1 MGNGEQPLLTK
12 ELLAKLHSFIV
23 AHLHADITQ
32 LAFKKELVKELENR
46 FVLEQLYGKQKAKTK
61 LPFLFKRNT
70 ILYPAKVSVEQS
82 TSEIVATWKSNLIA
96 GKQMLDM
103 TGGFGIDSYHFAKK
117 VKQLTYIE
125 QQAPLFKIVQHNFQ
139 QLAVDNII
147 CHNTNAVD
155 FLLTTQ
161 EKFDWIYLDPARRDE
176 AGNRKIGL
184 AGYTPNMMEIK
195 DLLLEKSEHILLKT
209 SPMLDIQQAIQQL
222 ASVNSIYVVG
232 LQNEVKELLFVLS
245 NTPTAAIKLHCVNLN
260 KDGTSSTYTPTTSE
274 KEVSYSLPKKYL
286 YEPNATILK
295 AGLFQEIALDFDLDK
310 LHANTHLYT
319 SNTIHSNFP
328 GRIFVCEAVVPYQ
341 AKQLRK
347 YLSSPQANI
356 TTRNFPYTV
365 AQMRKKLKL
374 KDGGAHYLFGTT
386 LLDGGLKVLICRKRG
401 KEAGLDFDKEH

>member
-1 MGNGEQPLLTK
+1 MEHGEQSLLTK
-12 ELLAKLHSFIV
+12 EILAKLDSFV
-23 AHLHADITQ
+23 SQHLHADITQ
-32 LAFKKELVKELENR
+32 LAFKKELVKGLENR

-61 LPFLFKRNT
+61 LPFLFEKST

-82 TSEIVATWKSNLIA
+82 TSETVATWKSNLVT
-96 GKQMLDM
+96 GERMLDM

-125 QQAPLFKIVQHNFQ
+125 QQTSLFKTVQHNFQ

-147 CHNTNAVD
+147 CHNTNAIE
-155 FLLTTQ
+155 FLSETE

-195 DLLLEKSEHILLKT
+195 GLLLQKSENILLKT

-222 ASVNSIYVVG
+222 ESVISVYVVG

-245 NTPTAAIKLHCVNLN
+245 KKAKPDIKFHCINLN
-260 KDGTSSTYTPTTSE
+260 KNGVSPTYTPTNIIG
-274 KEVSYSLPKKYL
+274 KEVSYELPQKYL

-295 AGLFQEIALDFDLDK
+295 AGLFQEIALDFELHK
-310 LHANTHLYT
+310 LHPNTHLYT
-319 SNTIHSNFP
+319 SESLHPDFP
-328 GRIFVCEAVVPYQ
+328 GRIFICEATVSYQ
-341 AKQLRK
+341 AKQLKK
-347 YLSSPQANI
+347 YLSDQQANI
-356 TTRNFPYTV
+356 TTRNFPYSV

-374 KDGGAHYLFGTT
+374 KEGGDQYLFGAT
-386 LLDGGLKVLICRKRG
+386 LLDDGLKVLVCRKLG
-401 KEAGLDFDKEH
+401 